1 MKTKTS
7 MALIA
12 AGIVSLVALGTPNL
26 ADANS
31 RNRLKKLD
39 KAANHE
45 LGKDTAELQRDR
57 ADLHNLY
64 RSGATRGDIYRKKGE
79 IRDDLR
85 EIAQD
90 RQQLYGRYGDYRYDN
105 NRYDNR
111 YGNHDRWSRN
121 DNASRN
127 DNSWWNWGNNYWG
140 NRDRWDHRR

>member
-1 MKTKTS
+1 MKTKIS
-7 MALIA
+7 MTLIA
-12 AGIVSLVALGTPNL
+12 AGILSLLALGTPNL

-57 ADLHNLY
+57 ADLRNLY
-64 RSGATRGDIYRKKGE
+64 RSGASRGDIYRKKGE

-90 RQQLYGRYGDYRYDN
+90 RQQSYGRYGDNRYDN
-105 NRYDNR
+105 QRYDNRYDNR
-111 YGNHDRWSRN
+111 DRW
-121 DNASRN
+121 SRN
-127 DNSWWNWGNNYWG
+127 DNSWWNWGNNWG
-140 NRDRWDHRR
+140 NRDRWDHRRD

>member
-7 MALIA
+7 IALIA

-57 ADLHNLY
+57 ADLRNLY
-64 RSGATRGDIYRKKGE
+64 RSGASRGDIYRKRAE

-90 RQQLYGRYGDYRYDN
+90 RQQLYGRYGD
-105 NRYDNR
+105 NRYDNYR
-111 YGNHDRWSRN
+111 YGNYSGYGNRDRWNRN
-121 DNASRN
+121 DNG
-127 DNSWWNWGNNYWG
+127 WWNWGNSSWG
-140 NRDRWDHRR
+140 NRNRWDHRRD